1 VTTATPSGPPDA
13 RSDAVKYMLLI
24 YQNPAAFQQLAE
36 EELQGI
42 FGEVDTLVGEL
53 TASGE
58 WVGGEG
64 LADPSTAKVV
74 KVRDGV
80 PAVTDGPYAEAKE
93 QMVGYCIVDTET
105 IDRAVEIAARWP
117 DARFWGMEV
126 RPMMVA
132 DGVEM

>member
-1 VTTATPSGPPDA
+1 
-13 RSDAVKYMLLI
+13 MLLI

-42 FGEVDTLVGEL
+42 FGEVDTLIGEL

-117 DARFWGMEV
+117 DAKYWGMEV